1 MLRLKGGEED
11 QAPEFT
17 DSQKYDQA
25 LWDMLK
31 QHPDEIFFLNTVF
44 NFLQRRTPC
53 FSGPNAERNYEILID
68 TLTRQKERYLEHIKK
83 GKKPKAPVPM
93 PDKSAPAPKA
103 PSASAPL
110 PARVLPPAQPTEPT
124 EHGAGHTHGA
134 DDDCC
139 REVVPAKKTEDS
151 GAGKQLP
158 VDNGGTTDRYRW
170 TQTLKELTMD
180 VWLPAKTTAKQ
191 LEVVIAPKTLRVA
204 IKGGSTILEGELED
218 GVLPAEC
225 YWTVEDGALVLTLA
239 KSGDMTWWKTV
250 MRGDPEIDLQ
260 KIDPETSNLNDLNPD
275 LRQTVEK
282 MMYDQKQKA
291 MGLPTSEEKQ
301 NRERLQKFM
310 EAHPE
315 MDFSKCKF

>member
-1 MLRLKGGEED
+1 MPGIASRFFPAAHMLRLKGGEED
-11 QAPEFT
+11 QAPELT

-151 GAGKQLP
+151 GAGKQVASLHLYYPRLRHEILP
-158 VDNGGTTDRYRW
+158 CLASNFALD
-170 TQTLKELTMD
+170 
-180 VWLPAKTTAKQ
+180 PARH
-191 LEVVIAPKTLRVA
+191 I
-204 IKGGSTILEGELED
+204 
-218 GVLPAEC
+218 VL
-225 YWTVEDGALVLTLA
+225 L
-239 KSGDMTWWKTV
+239 
-250 MRGDPEIDLQ
+250 
-260 KIDPETSNLNDLNPD
+260 
-275 LRQTVEK
+275 
-282 MMYDQKQKA
+282 
-291 MGLPTSEEKQ
+291 
-301 NRERLQKFM
+301 
-310 EAHPE
+310 
-315 MDFSKCKF
+315 